1 MLKKACDKSFSF
13 ADLAPEDRA
22 FASKLKTLLLSYA
35 ESMRKDDPNDVLDLA
50 TFMLYCSYVSCNA
63 DKLGLKE
70 FDHAY
75 SIDEASANLGN
86 KYLAAGFIEY
96 YAGLSAQSDA
106 LADLRGVVFRSSDL
120 SNAISGWIKALH
132 ASGLSLV
139 ERGERALSSA
149 IWFALI
155 QAHASGVW
163 GKNGF
168 EFSTLPFI
176 ANLAATLVGVKGKTA
191 LDFACGNGAY
201 LGLAL
206 LNGAASI
213 CGRDIS
219 GRAVTKAKIGCF
231 FADPIKRHD
240 IAEMD
245 AFEGEASTT
254 PAQCI
259 FAAPPFGMR
268 LRRYDLQGKA
278 YYARVMASLLGNE
291 AAPTPDVEDY
301 FVAKSFDSLADDGV
315 AIVHVASGFL
325 FHQQK
330 ARQSLRRALIEGGY
344 LRTVVELPVGCVP
357 GSAVKSAL
365 LVIGKRPSSEGV
377 LVVDLDSKELPNR
390 DYVIKGRGTCEITGA
405 GIAWLSEVVQQQKEI
420 PAVSIVVDR
429 ERLIDSGSNLCY
441 STYGAAFDYK
451 TALDQIRPV
460 AKVVNDIEAAQKEI
474 DSLGRQI
481 ADILDSI
488 ETKG

>member
-1 MLKKACDKSFSF
+1 MLKRTCDKSFSF
-13 ADLAPEDRA
+13 AVLAPEDRA

-70 FDHAY
+70 FDRTY

-106 LADLRGVVFRSSDL
+106 LADLRGIAFRSSDL
-120 SNAISGWIKALH
+120 SNAISGWIKALN

-139 ERGERALSSA
+139 ERDDKTLSSV
-149 IWFALI
+149 IWFALA
-155 QAHASGVW
+155 QAHVSGVW
-163 GKNGF
+163 GKNGY
-168 EFSTLPFI
+168 EFSTLPCI
-176 ANLAATLVGVKGKTA
+176 ADLAATLVDVKGKTT
-191 LDFACGNGAY
+191 LDFACGNGTY
-201 LGLAL
+201 LASAL
-206 LNGAASI
+206 LGGAASI
-213 CGRDIS
+213 CGRDINE
-219 GRAVTKAKIGCF
+219 RAVTKAKVGCF
-231 FADPIKRHD
+231 FADPTKRHD

-245 AFEGEASTT
+245 AFESEASMAR
-254 PAQCI
+254 AQCV
-259 FAAPPFGMR
+259 FAAPPFGTR

-278 YYARVMASLLGNE
+278 YYARVMASLLGGG
-291 AAPTPDVEDY
+291 AVPAPDAEDF
-301 FVAKSFDSLADDGV
+301 FVAKSFDSLTDDGV
-315 AIVHVASGFL
+315 AIVHVTSGFL

-330 ARQSLRRALIEGGY
+330 VRQSLRRALIEGGY
-344 LRTVVELPVGCVP
+344 LRTVVELPGGCVP

-377 LVVDLDSKELPNR
+377 LVVDLDSKGLPER
-390 DYVIKGRGTCEITGA
+390 DYVIKGRGTCEITEA
-405 GIAWLSEVVQQQKEI
+405 GIAWLSKVVHQQEEI
-420 PAVSIVVDR
+420 PVVSIVVDR
-429 ERLIDSGSNLCY
+429 QKLIDSGSNLCY

-460 AKVVNDIEAAQKEI
+460 AEVVNDIKAVQKEI
-474 DSLGRQI
+474 DSLGKQI
-481 ADILDSI
+481 ADILDDI